1 MSELINN
8 REHAAGQMDEE
19 RLRRREELKAIIKA
33 LHAGADPAQVKERFR
48 EAVGSVEVEEI
59 SLLEDSLMREE
70 GIPVS
75 EVQRLCS
82 VHASIFEGSISD
94 IHGSAPTAPEAQP
107 GHPVHTFKAEN
118 RELERLTG
126 FSISLHLDKFMKNDS
141 DANRFKL
148 LEDLNLLLDVDKH
161 YSRKENLLFP
171 YLERYGIYGP
181 TQVMWGV
188 DDGIRAEIKAAK
200 KMLAE
205 YAGDREAVRKQ
216 IEGTVREVEEMI
228 FKEENILLPMALKK
242 LTEDEWV
249 QIAEE
254 TEEIG
259 YCLIPGTP
267 RWVPARAPE
276 PGFAAEAGAAGAE
289 AAAASSAAADGA
301 SAGAAAAPAGQAG
314 RMVSGMP
321 GRPEAAEGMDAFM
334 AGGEKPAG
342 MPQWVAD
349 MLRQEQAAEPALSR
363 QPTPEAPA
371 SELAQ
376 GRLAAAVLAEQAA
389 KMAAQA
395 AEMARQAA
403 DMAATVGGAANA
415 RPELTAQPRYA
426 AGLTAAAQA
435 QAGFADATASQ
446 VQARTATAVSAAVAG
461 GLSAASAATAA
472 ASAPIAEGFVRFD
485 TGILSVQQLELI
497 LNHLPVDLTFI
508 DENDIVRYFSHGP
521 ERVFARTKAV
531 IGRSVQNCHPPQSVH
546 VVEELLR
553 DFKSGAKDI
562 EDFWIPVRDKFVYI
576 RYFAIRD
583 EHGAYKGTLEFT
595 QNIAPIRELEGQ
607 KRIMS

>member
-8 REHAAGQMDEE
+8 REHAAGRIDEQQ
-19 RLRRREELKAIIKA
+19 LRRREELKAIIKQ
-33 LHAGADPAQVKERFR
+33 LHEGVDPAQVKERFR
-48 EAVGSVEVEEI
+48 AAVGSVEVEEI
-59 SLLEDSLMREE
+59 SLLEESLMREE

-82 VHASIFEGSISD
+82 VHASIFDGAISD
-94 IHGSAPTAPEAQP
+94 IHGSSSLAPESQP
-107 GHPVHTFKAEN
+107 GHPVHTFKLEN

-126 FSISLHLDKFMKNDS
+126 FSISLHLDKFMKDDS
-141 DANRFKL
+141 DANRYKL

-200 KMLAE
+200 ALLAN
-205 YAGDREAVRKQ
+205 YSGDREAVKAR
-216 IEGTVREVEEMI
+216 IEVAVREVEEMI

-249 QIAEE
+249 KIAEE

-259 YCLIPGTP
+259 YCLIPGTAT
-267 RWVPARAPE
+267 WVPTRAAE
-276 PGFAAEAGAAGAE
+276 PGAMSEAEQPAPISRGLEGHLEASHAYGEDTAAMPSFLAGE
-289 AAAASSAAADGA
+289 
-301 SAGAAAAPAGQAG
+301 
-314 RMVSGMP
+314 
-321 GRPEAAEGMDAFM
+321 
-334 AGGEKPAG
+334 EKPEG

-349 MLRQEQAAEPALSR
+349 MLRQQQQEEQAASTPA
-363 QPTPEAPA
+363 PEASPA
-371 SELAQ
+371 QDQAISI
-376 GRLAAAVLAEQAA
+376 AEQAA

-403 DMAATVGGAANA
+403 EMAASVSGGSVK
-415 RPELTAQPRYA
+415 TAQ
-426 AGLTAAAQA
+426 QA
-435 QAGFADATASQ
+435 QPQHPFGVGT
-446 VQARTATAVSAAVAG
+446 VSPAPEA
-461 GLSAASAATAA
+461 AASAAPV
-472 ASAPIAEGFVRFD
+472 SDGYVRFN

-497 LNHLPVDLTFI
+497 MNHLPVDLTYI
-508 DENDIVRYFSHGP
+508 DENDIVRYFSHGK
-521 ERVFARTKAV
+521 ERIFARTKAV

-546 VVEELLR
+546 VVEDLLR
-553 DFKSGAKDI
+553 DFRSGRKDH
-562 EDFWIPVRDKFVYI
+562 EDFWIPFKDKFVYI

-583 EHGAYKGTLEFT
+583 EQGTYLGTLEFT
-595 QNIAPIRELEGQ
+595 QNVAPIRELEGQ
-607 KRIMS
+607 KRILSEV

>member
-8 REHAAGQMDEE
+8 REHAARQMDEAQ
-19 RLRRREELKAIIKA
+19 LRRREELKAIIKQ

-48 EAVGSVEVEEI
+48 QAVGHVEVEEI
-59 SLLEDSLMREE
+59 SMLEDSLMREE

-82 VHASIFEGSISD
+82 VHASIFDGSISD
-94 IHGSAPTAPEAQP
+94 IHGASSSAPEAQP
-107 GHPVHTFKAEN
+107 GHPVHTFKLEN

-126 FSISLHLDKFMKNDS
+126 FSISLHLDKFMKKDS

-200 KMLAE
+200 QLLTE
-205 YAGDREAVRKQ
+205 YMGDREAVRRQ
-216 IEGTVREVEEMI
+216 IEGAVREVEEMI

-249 QIAEE
+249 KIAEE

-276 PGFAAEAGAAGAE
+276 PGIAAEPDAAPVVSVK
-289 AAAASSAAADGA
+289 AAAAAQGS
-301 SAGAAAAPAGQAG
+301 Q
-314 RMVSGMP
+314 
-321 GRPEAAEGMDAFM
+321 
-334 AGGEKPAG
+334 PAG

-349 MLRQEQAAEPALSR
+349 MLRQEREGAGEAAP
-363 QPTPEAPA
+363 
-371 SELAQ
+371 
-376 GRLAAAVLAEQAA
+376 
-389 KMAAQA
+389 
-395 AEMARQAA
+395 
-403 DMAATVGGAANA
+403 
-415 RPELTAQPRYA
+415 
-426 AGLTAAAQA
+426 
-435 QAGFADATASQ
+435 
-446 VQARTATAVSAAVAG
+446 
-461 GLSAASAATAA
+461 
-472 ASAPIAEGFVRFD
+472 APIAEGFVRFN
-485 TGILSVQQLELI
+485 TGTLSVAQLELI
-497 LNHLPVDLTFI
+497 MNHLPVDLTFI
-508 DENDIVRYFSHGP
+508 DENDIVRYFSHSR
-521 ERVFARTKAV
+521 ERIFARTKAV

-583 EHGAYKGTLEFT
+583 EQGHYKGTLEFT
-595 QNIAPIRELEGQ
+595 QNIAPIQALEGQ